1 MDLERIVA
9 ELAPRLLAC
18 CFAWT
23 RDRSLAEETAQE
35 ALTALVQRWRRFGPP
50 ECPEAFAFAIARRR
64 AARARLKQR
73 LLAPLSI
80 LFERRSPHRN
90 PEDQAADRA
99 DLARVRTALAELSGR
114 DRTALLAVAVAEL
127 PLAEGARSLG
137 ISVSALKM
145 RLHRARRRLVQAME
159 MNDAT

>member
-23 RDRSLAEETAQE
+23 RDRSLAEEAAQE

-64 AARARLKQR
+64 SIRRRLKQS

-80 LFERRSPHRN
+80 LFERRSPQRN
-90 PEDQAADRA
+90 PEDRAADRA
-99 DLARVRTALAELSGR
+99 DLARVRSALAALPGR
-114 DRTALLAVAVAEL
+114 DRAAILVVAVAEL

-145 RLHRARRRLVQAME
+145 RLHRARRRLAQALE
-159 MNDAT
+159 MNDAP